1 MTIRAKKADIDIFAK
16 GQANFDQFQQRVR
29 INTYSA
35 GGPSTVIQTVQP
47 EVNFRR

>member
-35 GGPSTVIQTVQP
+35 GGPGTVIQTVQP
-47 EVNFRR
+47 KF